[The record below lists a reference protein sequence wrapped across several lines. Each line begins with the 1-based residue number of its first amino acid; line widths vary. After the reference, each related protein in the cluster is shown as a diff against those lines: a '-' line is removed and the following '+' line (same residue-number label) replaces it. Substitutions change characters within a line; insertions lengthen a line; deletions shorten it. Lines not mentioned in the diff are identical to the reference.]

1 MRALA
6 FALLLGLS
14 WIGTA
19 LAQQDPSYYT
29 DRAYEARRN
38 HGDRPFAGPADAQGT
53 FATPDQRSERQKAR
67 DRRIIQ
73 RQQERQSAIQAPW
86 EAWLRGGR

>member
-6 FALLLGLS
+6 LALLLAS
-14 WIGTA
+14 SSIATA

-38 HGDRPFAGPADAQGT
+38 HGDRPNGGPVDAQGT
-53 FATPDQRSERQKAR
+53 FRTPDQRTERQKQR
-67 DRRIIQ
+67 DQRTIQ

-86 EAWLRGGR
+86 EAWLKGR

>member
-14 WIGTA
+14 WTATA

-38 HGDRPFAGPADAQGT
+38 NGDRVNPPPVDAQGM
-53 FATPDQRSERQKAR
+53 FRYPDQRTEQQKAR

-73 RQQERQSAIQAPW
+73 RRQQRQSAEQAPW
-86 EAWLRGGR
+86 EAWFGR